1 MIESPANAEP
11 AKAMA
16 TNAGT
21 TEQSFPLIALLQ
33 LATFMAAI
41 TACVDSKELLKNI
54 EQAAQDPLEAAS
66 VALLAAA
73 AVGAIGFIIGLG
85 QLRMAR
91 SALVGAA
98 VGAAFGLAILAIYLA
113 PAPPIRTA
121 GAVAVLLVSTIAI
134 RVRAA

>member
-1 MIESPANAEP
+1 MRKRPLNAEN
-11 AKAMA
+11 
-16 TNAGT
+16 TSAGG

-41 TACVDSKELLKNI
+41 AACVDSQELLKRVN
-54 EQAAQDPLEAAS
+54 QAAQNPLEAAS
-66 VALLAAA
+66 VVLLAAA
-73 AVGAIGFIIGLG
+73 AVGSIGFVIGLG
-85 QLRMAR
+85 QLRMTR
-91 SALVGAA
+91 SAVAGSA
-98 VGAAFGLAILAIYLA
+98 VGAGFGLAILAIYLA

>member
-41 TACVDSKELLKNI
+41 TACVDSQALLKNI
-54 EQAAQDPLEAAS
+54 DQAAQNPLEAAS

>member
-16 TNAGT
+16 ANAGT

-41 TACVDSKELLKNI
+41 MACVDSKALLKSI
-54 EQAAQDPLEAAS
+54 DQASQNPLEAAI
-66 VALLAAA
+66 VVLLAAA

-91 SALVGAA
+91 SALVGGA

-113 PAPPIRTA
+113 PAPPVRTA

>member
-1 MIESPANAEP
+1 MTESPSNAEP

-16 TNAGT
+16 ASSGS

-41 TACVDSKELLKNI
+41 TACVDSKALLKSVD
-54 EQAAQDPLEAAS
+54 QAAQDPLEAAA
-66 VALLAAA
+66 VILLAAA

-91 SALVGAA
+91 SALVGGA

-113 PAPPIRTA
+113 PAPQIRTA

>member
-1 MIESPANAEP
+1 LTESPSNAEP

-16 TNAGT
+16 ANAGT

-41 TACVDSKELLKNI
+41 TACVDSKALLKRVD
-54 EQAAQDPLEAAS
+54 QAAQNPLE
-66 VALLAAA
+66 AA
-73 AVGAIGFIIGLG
+73 AVGAIGFLIGLG

-91 SALVGAA
+91 SALVGGA